1 MSTPTVPMITFPLTA
16 ETLQAVVRA
25 GLPHAALGMNISK
38 TAADAAVITIN
49 ADGTATVG
57 IPPAGLSL
65 GAKGGGKRGPRAKR
79 TDTQTLADVAEN
91 IRLATEPNRVVINGP
106 TNPPLPPGFVM
117 PRTSEAT

>member
-38 TAADAAVITIN
+38 LAADAAVITVN

-65 GAKGGGKRGPRAKR
+65 GAKGGGKRGPRTKKTAVELP
-79 TDTQTLADVAEN
+79 DDVSLVESA
-91 IRLATEPNRVVINGP
+91 RLATEPNRVEVLKHREDLSQGLEDGP
-106 TNPPLPPGFVM
+106 QV
-117 PRTSEAT
+117 

>member
-38 TAADAAVITIN
+38 TAADASVITIN
-49 ADGTATVG
+49 ADGTASVG

-65 GAKGGGKRGPRAKR
+65 GAKGGGKRGPRAKKA
-79 TDTQTLADVAEN
+79 DTQTLANGIEAL
-91 IRLATEPNRVVINGP
+91 RLAAEPSRVV
-106 TNPPLPPGFVM
+106 LPHVQRDTFV
-117 PRTSEAT
+117 PFDGEPDASEAT

>member
-1 MSTPTVPMITFPLTA
+1 MSNPTVPMITFPLTA

-38 TAADAAVITIN
+38 LAADAAVITIN

-65 GAKGGGKRGPRAKR
+65 GAKGGGRKGRKPTTVKNVPSA
-79 TDTQTLADVAEN
+79 TDDAEEAT
-91 IRLATEPNRVVINGP
+91 RLAMEPNRVEV
-106 TNPPLPPGFVM
+106 VK
-117 PRTSEAT
+117 TSEAT

>member
-38 TAADAAVITIN
+38 CAADAAVITIN
-49 ADGTATVG
+49 ADGTASVG

-65 GAKGGGKRGPRAKR
+65 GAKGGGKRGPRVKK
-79 TDTQTLADVAEN
+79 TTVLDSDVSLVEAQ
-91 IRLATEPNRVVINGP
+91 RLAMEPNRVEVAK
-106 TNPPLPPGFVM
+106 
-117 PRTSEAT
+117 TSEAT

>member
-1 MSTPTVPMITFPLTA
+1 MITFPLTA

-38 TAADAAVITIN
+38 LAADAAVITIN

-65 GAKGGGKRGPRAKR
+65 GAKGGGKRGPRAKKTIVLDDAFEAAR
-79 TDTQTLADVAEN
+79 LEAEPTRVALPRVLCSEDTSV
-91 IRLATEPNRVVINGP
+91 
-106 TNPPLPPGFVM
+106 
-117 PRTSEAT
+117 

>member
-1 MSTPTVPMITFPLTA
+1 MNTSTAPMITFPLTA

-38 TAADAAVITIN
+38 LAADGSVITIN

-65 GAKGGGKRGPRAKR
+65 GAKGGGKRGPRTKKPAQDL
-79 TDTQTLADVAEN
+79 TDLAEAV
-91 IRLATEPNRVVINGP
+91 RLETEPTRVA
-106 TNPPLPPGFVM
+106 LPRVLCSED
-117 PRTSEAT
+117 TSV

>member
-1 MSTPTVPMITFPLTA
+1 MSTPTVHMITFPLTA

-25 GLPHAALGMNISK
+25 GLPHAALGMSISK

-65 GAKGGGKRGPRAKR
+65 GAKGGGRRGRKPTTVKVMSSV
-79 TDTQTLADVAEN
+79 TEADDADEAQ
-91 IRLATEPNRVVINGP
+91 RLAAEPNRVEVAK
-106 TNPPLPPGFVM
+106 
-117 PRTSEAT
+117 TSEAT